1 MSTTTVQPTVT
12 DIITEDCEARAA
24 APHPMVITE
33 VSLCGYQ
40 ELSLPLP
47 RVTNKSAQTHAM
59 ADSGAQMTVAGM
71 SLVHALGITRRKLRP
86 LATRLNAAGGN
97 GLGMIGGT
105 FITITA

>member
-1 MSTTTVQPTVT
+1 MKPGLQLP
-12 DIITEDCEARAA
+12 
-24 APHPMVITE
+24 TE

-97 GLGMIGGT
+97 GLGMIGGML
-105 FITITA
+105 ITITA